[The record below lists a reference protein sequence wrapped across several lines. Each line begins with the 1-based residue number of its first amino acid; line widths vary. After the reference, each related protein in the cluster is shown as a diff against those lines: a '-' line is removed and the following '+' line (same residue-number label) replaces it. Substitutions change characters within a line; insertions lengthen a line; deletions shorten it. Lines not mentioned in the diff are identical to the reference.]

1 MKNRE
6 PTMKH
11 DEYKGKN
18 KKIMKIS
25 GKPMKHDEI

>member
-18 KKIMKIS
+18 KKNNENQRKTN
-25 GKPMKHDEI
+25 ET